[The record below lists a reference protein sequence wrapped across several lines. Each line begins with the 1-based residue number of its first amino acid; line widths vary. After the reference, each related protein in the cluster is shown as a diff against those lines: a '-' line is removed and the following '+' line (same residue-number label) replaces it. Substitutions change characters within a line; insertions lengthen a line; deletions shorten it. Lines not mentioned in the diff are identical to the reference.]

1 MRKLI
6 TPALLKAALLV
17 VLLIGV
23 ISFGVIYSGK
33 QPSEADTEGDTSV
46 VQVIEVPVVPSEE
59 ITSSEVADVEI
70 AAPDEETIPG
80 PIVADETAASSAPL
94 VTTEL
99 LLISLIALSF
109 VALVVSLWVNVF
121 LLKWRRAVTAKD
133 DEQNWFMS
141 IVPSELLERVDK
153 QTTAFKRLVKNQE
166 KAFEEL
172 LRALST
178 SSGRVIQ
185 EAGET
190 RSASGE
196 VLKAFTGLQKAL
208 NQKDA
213 EIERLRGGYDNEVF
227 RRFLSRFLK
236 LEKIIGEDIEE
247 LASDDSKTCE
257 TLTEIQTLLKDALAE
272 CGLESFSPELGASI
286 RDLDGVENSKQ
297 LPAEHAEQVFTIA
310 EVIEPGWC
318 IRTPGGFDYVKYA
331 RVVVYVEAPPV
342 EEVA

>member
-1 MRKLI
+1 MKLQTLILLLPSRKKI
-6 TPALLKAALLV
+6 
-17 VLLIGV
+17 
-23 ISFGVIYSGK
+23 
-33 QPSEADTEGDTSV
+33 
-46 VQVIEVPVVPSEE
+46 
-59 ITSSEVADVEI
+59 
-70 AAPDEETIPG
+70 PDL
-80 PIVADETAASSAPL
+80 IVADETAVTSAPL
-94 VTTEL
+94 VTSQL

-121 LLKWRRAVTAKD
+121 LLKWRRSVTAAHL
-133 DEQNWFMS
+133 S
-141 IVPSELLERVDK
+141 IVPSELLKEIDN
-153 QTTAFKRLVKNQE
+153 QTTAFNRLVKNQG
-166 KAFEEL
+166 KAFEGL

-178 SSGRVIQ
+178 SSGQVIQ

-236 LEKIIGEDIEE
+236 LEKIIGEDIED

-286 RDLDGVENSKQ
+286 RDTVGVENSKQ

-310 EVIEPGWC
+310 EVIEPAWR
-318 IRTPGGFDYVKYA
+318 IRTPVGFDYVKDA

-342 EEVA
+342 EEVS